1 MQPIE
6 AYMGFLS
13 SVWRPRGRR
22 RSRPAGSRA
31 ATRGRTTKN
40 TKRAGRGKSY
50 LRTALDRIAK
60 SLTRNSRSVD
70 GKKLVAVYHHGTCTV
85 NHRSRKTASRCRRTY

>member
-1 MQPIE
+1 
-6 AYMGFLS
+6 MGFLS

-22 RSRPAGSRA
+22 RSRPAAASRA
-31 ATRGRTTKN
+31 ATRGRTIKTTN
-40 TKRAGRGKSY
+40 GVRGTSY
-50 LRTALDRIAK
+50 LGTALDRMAR

-85 NHRSRKTASRCRRTY
+85 NHRSRKAASRCRRTC